1 MPSNF
6 FHPAKDQ
13 NKQHLE
19 LIKQIE
25 NSEDIIE
32 TLCTLDPNRTIP
44 PYEDQNNRRP
54 PLDQTLLLSPEKL
67 TRAVWRNLENVVSPF
82 KRATSRHLL
91 RQQKSW
97 NAQRIDNRVWL

>member
-1 MPSNF
+1 MKDRGWEPDRFKKTLVRAFKF

-67 TRAVWRNLENVVSPF
+67 TRQYGEIWKTWSARL
-82 KRATSRHLL
+82 TS
-91 RQQKSW
+91 
-97 NAQRIDNRVWL
+97 D